1 MTYSGTLAP
10 GESVIIDSDV
20 MTATKGGVNVVKY
33 VDAFIALEPGGNELA
48 YTDSESARTV
58 EIRVTHTPR
67 DL

>member
-1 MTYSGTLAP
+1 M
-10 GESVIIDSDV
+10 IIDSDV